1 MVLLLLNK
9 KRQCTLLERK
19 KLIFKDT
26 WKRKFILKSATNS
39 FAARDFIGGDNNFW
53 QHTPLMQL
61 YDYYFENGQD
71 SSYAIKEA
79 GKAAG
84 RLLLGV
90 LIDDRRTF
98 EVHNEYTKEYRWT
111 VEEEL

>member
-53 QHTPLMQL
+53 QRTPLILL
-61 YDYYFENGQD
+61 YDYYFSSSQD
-71 SSYAIKEA
+71 SEYAIQEA
-79 GKAAG
+79 GKATG

-90 LIDDRRTF
+90 LIEDRRTF
-98 EVHNEYTKEYRWT
+98 ETRDKYTKEY
-111 VEEEL
+111 